1 LELAQAIASP
11 NNPLT
16 ARVMV
21 NRIWLHHF
29 GEGFV
34 TTPDD
39 LGTQSAPP
47 SHPELLDYLASR
59 FMEEGWSIKKL
70 HKLIL
75 MSATYQ
81 QSSHNNPA
89 AAEKDPFNRLLWR
102 ANVRRLEFEPLRDSI
117 LYLGGHLD
125 LAVGGH
131 PVDLSQGTHKLKRG
145 AAMLNRVREFRI
157 AGASRRSVY
166 GYVDRSDL
174 LEEAN
179 TFDFANPGAPMGKRY
194 ETSVPQQALFLM
206 NSPLVIEQVRRVVT
220 RDEFKAQK
228 TAPDH
233 IRYLYELFYQRLPTQ
248 EEIRLGQGFVRSLMV
263 QANAAA
269 AAASAGAAPTNGT
282 FQAQSG
288 VRTTNGPGPASPTR
302 APRPLGPW
310 QEYAQVL
317 LLANEASFVN

>member
-1 LELAQAIASP
+1 
-11 NNPLT
+11 
-16 ARVMV
+16 
-21 NRIWLHHF
+21 
-29 GEGFV
+29 
-34 TTPDD
+34 
-39 LGTQSAPP
+39 
-47 SHPELLDYLASR
+47 
-59 FMEEGWSIKKL
+59 
-70 HKLIL
+70 
-75 MSATYQ
+75 
-81 QSSHNNPA
+81 
-89 AAEKDPFNRLLWR
+89 
-102 ANVRRLEFEPLRDSI
+102 
-117 LYLGGHLD
+117 
-125 LAVGGH
+125 
-131 PVDLSQGTHKLKRG
+131 
-145 AAMLNRVREFRI
+145 MLNRVREFRL

-310 QEYAQVL
+310 QEYAQAL